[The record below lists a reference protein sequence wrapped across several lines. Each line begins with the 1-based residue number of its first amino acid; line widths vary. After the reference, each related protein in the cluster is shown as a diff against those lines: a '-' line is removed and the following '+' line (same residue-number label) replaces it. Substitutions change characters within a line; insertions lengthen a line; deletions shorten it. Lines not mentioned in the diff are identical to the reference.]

1 VDLGLKGKVAIVTGT
16 ASGIGRAVAGLMT
29 AEGVRVI
36 GADINLAGAE
46 QTAANLAGQGHQ
58 VRAIGL
64 NVSDRSNWQSLL
76 TAVEANEG
84 PVDILCNVAGPGAKT
99 GQLDTDDAEWQRQ
112 LDGHMTGVF
121 IGCQTI
127 LPGMIERKAGKIVN
141 ICSFTAH
148 GVTGNIPGYCAAF
161 GGILAYTKSLARFA
175 APYNINVNCV
185 SPGNID
191 TAMTRDGWLD
201 QPGALEALQTSMPI
215 GRVGQPNDIANWVVF
230 LASER
235 ARHAVGIE
243 INVSGGQLL
252 S

>member
-1 VDLGLKGKVAIVTGT
+1 MDLQLTGKVAVVTGT
-16 ASGIGRAVAGLMT
+16 ASGIGRAVARLFA
-29 AEGVRVI
+29 AEGVRVC
-36 GADINLAGAE
+36 GADINQVGAE
-46 QTAANLAGQGHQ
+46 RTAAELRDAGSDS
-58 VRAIGL
+58 RAFAL
-64 NVSDRSNWQSLL
+64 NVSDRAAWERL
-76 TAVEANEG
+76 TATVEAEVG
-84 PVDILCNVAGPGAKT
+84 PIDILCNVAGPGAKT
-99 GQLDTDDAEWQRQ
+99 GQLDTNDAEWQRQ

-121 IGCQTI
+121 IGCQTV
-127 LPGMIERKAGKIVN
+127 LPGMMERRAGKIVN

-201 QPGALEALQTSMPI
+201 RPGALEELQANTPI
-215 GRVGQPNDIANWVVF
+215 GRVGQPDDIANWVVF

-252 S
+252 A